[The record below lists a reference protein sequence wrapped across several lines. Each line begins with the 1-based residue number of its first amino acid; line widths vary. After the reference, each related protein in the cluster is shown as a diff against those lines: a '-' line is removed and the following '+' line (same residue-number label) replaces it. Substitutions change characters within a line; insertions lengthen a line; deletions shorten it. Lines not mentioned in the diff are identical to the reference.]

1 MRVKAK
7 RSFGGQYAMYENDV
21 CDLPDNVVTRA
32 LNEEGY
38 LEETAEEVLPE
49 PEASRES
56 EADQEPEDA
65 VEVNLRGLRK
75 EDLLRICE
83 ENGIKT
89 DKKAT
94 KDELIAAIEGQE

>member
-7 RSFGGQYAMYENDV
+7 RSFGGQYAMYENAV

-32 LNEEGY
+32 LIEEGY

-49 PEASRES
+49 PEASRGPES
-56 EADQEPEDA
+56 DEKPEAA
-65 VEVNLRGLRK
+65 TKVNLRGLRK
-75 EDLLRICE
+75 EDLLQICE
-83 ENGIKT
+83 EKGIKA